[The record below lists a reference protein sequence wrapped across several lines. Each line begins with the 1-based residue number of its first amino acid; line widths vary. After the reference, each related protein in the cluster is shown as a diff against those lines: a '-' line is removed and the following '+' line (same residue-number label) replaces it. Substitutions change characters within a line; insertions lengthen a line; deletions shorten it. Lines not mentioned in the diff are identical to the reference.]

1 VNNATHDARPP
12 DGLDALTDGERQT
25 LRLIV
30 RGHDAKSIA
39 RHFDLSVHTIN
50 ERLREARRKLGVS
63 SSREAAR
70 MLLAHDGATH
80 ESLGDT
86 TLGDAVA
93 PAPPAAS
100 VLSTNDRH
108 PAFRPVPLAIGTAAM
123 SLALLLVAIAP
134 TAQPEPVAAPAV
146 APAEAVDARAE
157 VEAAARRWLALVDAG
172 RWDDSWQATGAQF
185 RALNTAAVWASVS
198 EKVRTPLGAMRSR
211 VLIGQEDV
219 PAPPQGYRL
228 IKFRTSFANKAQ
240 ATETLTLV
248 REEGGWR
255 VTGVWIG

>member
-1 VNNATHDARPP
+1 MSNATHDPRPP
-12 DGLDALTDGERQT
+12 NGLDALTDRERQT

-70 MLLAHDGATH
+70 MLLAHDCATPQ
-80 ESLGDT
+80 SLADT
-86 TLGDAVA
+86 LLGDAVA
-93 PAPPAAS
+93 PAPAAAS
-100 VLSTNDRH
+100 ALSTNDRH

-134 TAQPEPVAAPAV
+134 MAQPEHIV
-146 APAEAVDARAE
+146 APATATAETVAAQAE

-172 RWDDSWQATGAQF
+172 QWDASWQATGAQF
-185 RALNTAAVWASVS
+185 RALNTAAVWAEASQR
-198 EKVRTPLGAMRSR
+198 VRTPLGAVRSR

-219 PAPPQGYRL
+219 SAPPQGYRL
-228 IKFRTSFANKAQ
+228 VKFRTSFANKAK

-248 REEGGWR
+248 REDGGWR
-255 VTGVWIG
+255 VTGVWIS